1 MSGATGATGI
11 VTLTTDFGS
20 SDPFV
25 AIMKGVML
33 SIGPELN
40 IIDVTHS
47 ITPYDTVQAALCVS
61 RFRNYFPKG
70 TVHVVVVDPGV
81 GSKREG
87 VIIRTERYFYVGPN
101 NGVFSML
108 DSYIERAVKI
118 ENPKYLSQP
127 VSATFH
133 GRDVFAPVAAHLTRT
148 DIGKFGPDISK
159 LERISIPKPVLKDDA
174 VSGHV
179 IGFDRFG
186 NALTNITT
194 EMINELKEKKPGGT
208 IEVRTGRHVMNSL
221 IDYYQTGAENSLCA
235 IINSFDFLELFIRNA
250 NAHKRMGI
258 KKGDSV
264 LVRFRY

>member
-11 VTLTTDFGS
+11 VTLTTDFGHR
-20 SDPFV
+20 DPFV

-33 SIGPELN
+33 SIRPELN

-47 ITPYDTVQAALCVS
+47 ITPYDTMQAAHCVS

-81 GSKREG
+81 GSEREG
-87 VIIRTERYFYVGPN
+87 VIIQTERYFYVGPN
-101 NGVFSML
+101 NGLFSML

-118 ENPKYLSQP
+118 ENPKYLNKP

-133 GRDVFAPVAAHLTRT
+133 GRDIFAPVAAHLTRT

-159 LERISIPKPVLKDDA
+159 LVRLNIPKPVLEND
-174 VSGHV
+174 VLSGHV

-194 EMINELKEKKPGGT
+194 EMINELKEKKPGGS
-208 IEVRTGRHVMNSL
+208 IEVRIGKHVIKSL
-221 IDYYQTGAENSLCA
+221 TDYYQTGQEDNLGA
-235 IINSFDFLELFIRNA
+235 IINSFDFLELFMRNA
-250 NAHKRMGI
+250 NAQKRMSI

-264 LVRFRY
+264 TVRFRY

>member
-1 MSGATGATGI
+1 VSGI
-11 VTLTTDFGS
+11 VTLTTDFGD

-33 SIGPELN
+33 SIRPELN

-47 ITPYDTVQAALCVS
+47 ITAYDTMQAALCVS

-81 GSKREG
+81 GSEREG

-108 DSYIERAVKI
+108 DSDIEKAVKI
-118 ENPKYLSQP
+118 ENPKYLSRP

-133 GRDVFAPVAAHLTRT
+133 GRDVFAPVAAHLTGT

-159 LERISIPKPVLKDDA
+159 LERIRIPKPVLEDDA
-174 VSGHV
+174 VSGCV

-194 EMINELKEKKPGGT
+194 EMINELKEQKPGGT
-208 IEVRTGRHVMNSL
+208 VEVRMGGHVMNSL
-221 IDYYQTGAENSLCA
+221 MDYYQTGRADSLCA
-235 IINSFDFLELFIRNA
+235 IINSFDFLELFVRNT
-250 NAHKRMGI
+250 NAQKQVGI
-258 KKGDSV
+258 KRGDNV